1 MYDLSPALNPPMG
14 EDWRRM
20 SKEEYELW
28 LAKKTR
34 CSALVKLAYD
44 LSDIFFGHATW
55 STYNT
60 MLRSYKHYT
69 LNYASSVSKEV
80 SFSGYP
86 GLLSS
91 LDDFYV
97 TDQWLTVM
105 ETSIAIINTSMYD
118 GNIRTESVLYWV
130 RVMVTNR
137 MASSAPQWAELF
149 SLFNSGTYNN
159 QWMIVDNKLFR
170 PGNPLSP
177 NTFWVVEQLPGVV
190 ASNDETSTLQY
201 GYWPSYNLPSNKTLY
216 KAAGYEEAAALK
228 GWEMNDYQR
237 CVRAQIFRRDQS
249 SVVDLRSF
257 QFMMQYNNYQQD
269 SVSQFNPTYA
279 VAARGD
285 IAAPGNFPM
294 CFGAIDAKT
303 TSWKMIHE
311 QHGRVEAYSG
321 PTPQQPPFD
330 FNSTKATMMC
340 TPHDGEPGLWN
351 FSFVPMTP
359 PNF

>member
-1 MYDLSPALNPPMG
+1 MLKLSRLIFIVLIAAVATAQQLPKQQFYVHFENGRAFLSKDAVNPYTGAAFAASIQYTPNQMATGWDILNVTTSPAYSDAMQAYAAGFGEGATTYASVWDNFIDNFNGTEVNFPQHVQQWLDSNWRWVKQQVAANNLTSAYWFQVGLQVRQFEGLQDGLNSVAPRNQTFSTMMVLALQTIGDMYDLSPALNPPMG

-118 GNIRTESVLYWV
+118 GNIRTES
-130 RVMVTNR
+130 
-137 MASSAPQWAELF
+137 S
-149 SLFNSGTYNN
+149 
-159 QWMIVDNKLFR
+159 
-170 PGNPLSP
+170 
-177 NTFWVVEQLPGVV
+177 
-190 ASNDETSTLQY
+190 
-201 GYWPSYNLPSNKTLY
+201 
-216 KAAGYEEAAALK
+216 
-228 GWEMNDYQR
+228 
-237 CVRAQIFRRDQS
+237 
-249 SVVDLRSF
+249 
-257 QFMMQYNNYQQD
+257 
-269 SVSQFNPTYA
+269 
-279 VAARGD
+279 
-285 IAAPGNFPM
+285 
-294 CFGAIDAKT
+294 
-303 TSWKMIHE
+303 
-311 QHGRVEAYSG
+311 
-321 PTPQQPPFD
+321 
-330 FNSTKATMMC
+330 
-340 TPHDGEPGLWN
+340 
-351 FSFVPMTP
+351 
-359 PNF
+359 